1 MGQWT
6 WLVSWSYVA
15 WYWTCRGC
23 VWRWTDWGLVPW
35 RGLAAAAGV
44 EDCVGGSKDMGG
56 KSGLDVEQRPAGRVM
71 GLDGR
76 VAVGGA

>member
-1 MGQWT
+1 MGEWT

-23 VWRWTDWGLVPW
+23 IWRWTDWGL
-35 RGLAAAAGV
+35 ADAAGV

-56 KSGLDVEQRPAGRVM
+56 KGGLDVEQRPAGRVV